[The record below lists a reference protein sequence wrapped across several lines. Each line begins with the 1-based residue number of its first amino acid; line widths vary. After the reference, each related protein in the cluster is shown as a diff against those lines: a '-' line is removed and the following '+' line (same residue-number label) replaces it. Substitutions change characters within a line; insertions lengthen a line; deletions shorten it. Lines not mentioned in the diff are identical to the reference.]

1 MNFMRAGVD
10 CVAVTDHNS
19 GEWIDRLKEALCELE
34 QEDHAD
40 HADFRPLKLF
50 PGVEI
55 TANGNTH
62 VLALLD
68 LNCGP
73 TDVAA
78 LLGAVGYEGTRGAS
92 DLAANCSPI
101 EVVKAICEAGGV
113 PILAHVDGPAGAWKL
128 PANTLAPLL
137 EAEELFAL
145 EVVDPSHEK
154 PPFYKDRK
162 LNWVEVV
169 GSDSHHPSGAGGS
182 RFPGSHYT
190 WIKMASPSLKGLRLA
205 LLDGDDFSIRRSD
218 TADPFDPFAV
228 PKNLVEAIEIEDA
241 RYMGLGAA
249 ARIEFSPWLNA
260 LVGGR
265 GTGKSTVVHALRL
278 AARRERELND
288 LEERAGPRLT
298 FREFDRVPTDRK
310 DRGGL
315 RASTAVRWLVQRD
328 KVRHRVHWRQD
339 ASGVVV
345 EYGTNDGWEKSPSQT
360 VTPQRFPIRL
370 FSQGQIAELAGKN
383 QALLRVIDEAAQVA
397 PLQRELNEA
406 RVAFNALRG
415 QIRETDQ
422 RLTRE
427 DTLVVELQDVQR
439 KLKRFEDSGHQVVLT
454 EYRRRER
461 QGQEVLRQFE
471 LAKEAAD
478 LVDGAAEKLA
488 LYDLP
493 GGVFSANGEDRGA
506 VAILAK
512 IDAAVRAAADNLGG
526 QAWHLRGSIE
536 EQRGELAKSAW
547 QAAVDKAAHDYQEL
561 VQALKNEGVADP
573 SEYGKLI
580 QDRAL
585 IVSDQTRMESLR
597 QERDR
602 LIEKSKEQLHII
614 LKARQAVSAARAD
627 FLCDALAHNRFVR
640 IDIRAYGD
648 EPSVVERSLRERLD
662 IMDDRFQDDIRSE
675 DGERGVVADLMNGL
689 PDDDALRSAKL
700 ERRIDYLKDRIENA
714 CTGNGDFRGHFNN
727 YLMREFK
734 RKPELL
740 DKALTWFPED
750 SLTVEYSPSGDGTGF
765 RPIHQASAGQ
775 RSAAMLAF
783 LLAHGEE
790 PLVLDQPEDDLDN
803 YLIYDLVVR
812 QIRENKLRRQIIV
825 VTHNP
830 NIVVNGDAELVHALR
845 FTNGQCVVAESG
857 SLQDASI
864 REQVCQIMEGGR
876 EAFARRYR
884 RLGREPGRV

>member
-1 MNFMRAGVD
+1 MRAGVD

-19 GEWIDRLKEALCELE
+19 GEWIDRLKEALCELK
-34 QEDHAD
+34 QEDHP
-40 HADFRPLKLF
+40 DFRPLTLF

-128 PANTLAPLL
+128 SGNTLAPLL
-137 EAEELFAL
+137 DADELFAL

-154 PPFYKDRK
+154 PPLYKDRK
-162 LNWVEVV
+162 LNWAEVV
-169 GSDSHHPSGAGGS
+169 GSDSHHPSGADGS

-218 TADPFDPFAV
+218 TADLFDPFVV

-241 RYMGLGAA
+241 RYMGLGSA

-265 GTGKSTVVHALRL
+265 GTGKSTIVHALRL
-278 AARRERELND
+278 AARRGPELND
-288 LEERAGPRLT
+288 LEERTGPRLT
-298 FREFDRVPTDRK
+298 FQEFDREPKDRR

-315 RASTAVRWLVQRD
+315 RANTAIRWLVQRD
-328 KVRHRVHWRQD
+328 EVRHRVHWRQK

-345 EYGTNDGWEKSPSQT
+345 EYCAKDTWKESPWQT

-397 PLQRELNEA
+397 PQQRELDEA
-406 RVAFNALRG
+406 CAAFNALRG

-422 RLTRE
+422 RLTHE
-427 DTLVVELQDVQR
+427 EALVVELQDVER
-439 KLKRFEDSGHQVVLT
+439 KLKRFEDAGHQVVLT

-461 QGQEVLRQFE
+461 QEQEVLRQFE

-493 GGVFSANGEDRGA
+493 EGVFSANGEDGRA

-512 IDAAVRAAADNLGG
+512 IDAAVRAAADNLRN
-526 QAWHLRGSIE
+526 QAGYLRQSIK
-536 EQRGELAKSAW
+536 EQRDELAKSAW
-547 QAAVDKAAHDYQEL
+547 QAAVDKTGRDYQEL

-585 IVSDQTRMESLR
+585 VVSDQTRMESLR
-597 QERDR
+597 EERDR

-614 LKARQAVSAARAD
+614 LKARQAISAARAG
-627 FLCDALAHNRFVR
+627 FLCDVLAHNDFVR
-640 IDIRAYGD
+640 IGIRAYGD

-662 IMDDRFQDDIRSE
+662 IMDDRFQDDILSE

-689 PDDDALRSAKL
+689 PDDAGRSAEF
-700 ERRIDYLKDRIENA
+700 ERRIDHLKGRVKNA
-714 CTGNGDFRGHFNN
+714 CTGNGNFRGRFNN
-727 YLMREFK
+727 YLLREFEK
-734 RKPELL
+734 KPELL

-750 SLTVEYSPSGDGTGF
+750 SLTVEYSPGGDGTGF

-803 YLIYDLVVR
+803 HLIYDLVVR

-864 REQVCQIMEGGR
+864 REEVCQIMEGGR
-876 EAFARRYR
+876 EAFVRRYR